1 MQTENLLSLVKEVLE
16 ERKAQDMAVLDVRDK
31 TTFTD
36 YMIVVTGT
44 SGRHIKSLCD
54 YIEIKVKENGIEP
67 LGVEGDVNS
76 DWVLLDLGDLIVHSM
91 TAQAREYYQLEKLW
105 SVNVSSEIST
115 IKPISFIKNSTL

>member
-1 MQTENLLSLVKEVLE
+1 MQTESLLSLVKDVLE

-91 TAQAREYYQLEKLW
+91 TAQARDYYQLEKLW
-105 SVNVSSEIST
+105 SVNVSPEN
-115 IKPISFIKNSTL
+115 IKP

>member
-1 MQTENLLSLVKEVLE
+1 MQTENLLSLVTGVLE
-16 ERKAQDMAVLDVRDK
+16 ERQAKDMAILDVRDK

-54 YIEIKVKENGIEP
+54 YIEIKVKENGMEP
-67 LGVEGDVNS
+67 LGVEGDMNS

-105 SVNVSSEIST
+105 SVGATPET
-115 IKPISFIKNSTL
+115 I